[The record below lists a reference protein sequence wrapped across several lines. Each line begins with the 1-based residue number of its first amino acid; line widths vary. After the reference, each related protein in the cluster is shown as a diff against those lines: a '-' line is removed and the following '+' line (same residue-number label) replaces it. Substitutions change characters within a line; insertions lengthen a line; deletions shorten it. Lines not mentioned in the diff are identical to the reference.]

1 MRREFNPAAW
11 YSLLAPGRDTPIGTV
26 RRGVLTL
33 TGEDDY
39 AGVVLSNA
47 SPPYLWMRFGAP
59 LGELD
64 GLEIITPTAERLELR
79 PIPRDANTRAQ
90 IDTDAY
96 RALRDLAQVLMEC
109 NHPNAAQVLRIVRV
123 APFEPCPVCHD
134 DFGRAEGCSGC
145 GGVGFVPEA

>member
-11 YSLLAPGRDTPIGTV
+11 YSLQAPERDTPIGTV

-33 TGEDDY
+33 TGGDGY

-47 SPPYLWMRFGAP
+47 SPPYLWMRFGPP
-59 LGELD
+59 LGQLA
-64 GLEIITPTAERLELR
+64 GLEIITPTGERLALR
-79 PIPRDANTRAQ
+79 PIPRDADTRAQ
-90 IDTDAY
+90 FDTDAY
-96 RALRDLAQVLMEC
+96 RAMRDLGQVLMEC

-123 APFEPCPVCHD
+123 APFEACPVCDD